1 MKVIALYNMKG
12 GVGKTT
18 TAVNLSYLAAASGQR
33 TLLWDLD
40 PQAASSFAFRVRPRV
55 AGFGRKSLQS
65 GEELGAAI
73 KETDYPNLDLLPA
86 DFAYRKLDRMLA
98 HLGKP
103 KRVVADLLDTLGRDY
118 DVVFL
123 DCPAGFSLLTEGL
136 FAAADAMLAPTIP
149 TVLSLRT
156 LAQLI
161 RWADRSDSASEVAAF
176 FSMVDRRKALHRRA
190 CELASTHDIFLSGQV
205 PYASIVEQMAIRRM
219 PLPVFASRDVAT
231 VAVAGIWAELQTRL
245 RQRDDAR
252 PRPRGRWLLQLRA
265 VESIIARLES
275 AEAQEAGISRPAP
288 APVDVAETKTI
299 SRGHDVS
306 TTKDVH
312 FVHLFDTE
320 ARDLQ
325 RCGYVLELHERTGS
339 FAVVA
344 ARSDHDVGPNEPA
357 GSVEVRIDGWWAMQ
371 VLSGAM
377 SPLAV
382 LERRL
387 SPPHSLLLES
397 VRAVVGSGRLQR
409 LDSRSGGHVP
419 RHGAPRP
426 APSVSLD
433 QTRKGGERLVSSDS
447 DIPCRATAGDRR
459 VAGGLSTHV
468 LRVYFAVVRHGTRIR
483 FLFADVLCPFP
494 GTVSPFAS
502 RSRSLMSRKASR
514 DSREVESP

>member
-288 APVDVAETKTI
+288 APVDVAEKKTI

-344 ARSDHDVGPNEPA
+344 ARSDRDVGPNEPA

-419 RHGAPRP
+419 RHDAPRP
-426 APSVSLD
+426 AQSVSLD
-433 QTRKGGERLVSSDS
+433 QTQKSESDS
-447 DIPCRATAGDRR
+447 SVPIQTSPAVRRRAIGD
-459 VAGGLSTHV
+459 
-468 LRVYFAVVRHGTRIR
+468 
-483 FLFADVLCPFP
+483 
-494 GTVSPFAS
+494 
-502 RSRSLMSRKASR
+502 
-514 DSREVESP
+514 

>member
-1 MKVIALYNMKG
+1 MKG

-18 TAVNLSYLAAASGQR
+18 TAVNLSHLAAAAGQR
-33 TLLWDLD
+33 ILLWDLD
-40 PQAASSFAFRVRPRV
+40 PQAASSFAFRIRPRV
-55 AGFGRKSLQS
+55 AGFGRKSLKS
-65 GEELGAAI
+65 GEALTAAI

-86 DFAYRKLDRMLA
+86 DFAYRKLDRLLA
-98 HLGKP
+98 RPRQAETCRDRAPRHAPPRLRRRLPGLP
-103 KRVVADLLDTLGRDY
+103 RRLFTADRGPLCGGRHGARSRRSRRSSRCEWWRGCS
-118 DVVFL
+118 V
-123 DCPAGFSLLTEGL
+123 GR
-136 FAAADAMLAPTIP
+136 
-149 TVLSLRT
+149 SLRF
-156 LAQLI
+156 ARPI
-161 RWADRSDSASEVAAF
+161 WRRSSAWSIAGRHSIDAPRVGLQPTSLSCGRSSVRQHRGTDGDQAHAA
-176 FSMVDRRKALHRRA
+176 
-190 CELASTHDIFLSGQV
+190 
-205 PYASIVEQMAIRRM
+205 
-219 PLPVFASRDVAT
+219 PVFASRDFAT
-231 VAVAGIWAELQTRL
+231 VALPEIWAELQTRL

-344 ARSDHDVGPNEPA
+344 ARSDDDVGPNEPA

-426 APSVSLD
+426 TPSVSLD
-433 QTRKGGERLVSSDS
+433 QTQKAESDS
-447 DIPCRATAGDRR
+447 SVPIQTSPAVRRRAIG
-459 VAGGLSTHV
+459 
-468 LRVYFAVVRHGTRIR
+468 
-483 FLFADVLCPFP
+483 
-494 GTVSPFAS
+494 
-502 RSRSLMSRKASR
+502 
-514 DSREVESP
+514 E